1 MVTIGDRD
9 SAGPIRESRSL
20 GSGGEETIRILIV
33 IVPLPSRRRLQ
44 RTGGTWTDTWF
55 MSTDW
60 NPNGVSDH
68 AAILLDTW
76 YIHQIPHKIF
86 KFELCWFLI
95 EDLAD
100 VVTKVWL

>member
-1 MVTIGDRD
+1 MQKETTALRPERDLGATSASARVLRKRKLMPRAQRRARGVVTIGDRD

-55 MSTDW
+55 MS
-60 NPNGVSDH
+60 S
-68 AAILLDTW
+68 
-76 YIHQIPHKIF
+76 
-86 KFELCWFLI
+86 ES
-95 EDLAD
+95 ES
-100 VVTKVWL
+100 